1 MAITK
6 EKLTEKG
13 NKSALFQSSEDEMAC
28 LKKRLLDIC
37 IEIFDFC
44 EAHNLCCMLGG
55 GSLLGAIRHNG
66 FIPWD
71 DDIDLIMPRKDYNKF
86 VKLFTQYKSHKY
98 NIYVPDNKHYS
109 ICLFLKVSIKD
120 TLMEDIFTAGN
131 TIKPGISIDI
141 FPIENVPENYL
152 FRYLK
157 GYLSNIFAYVIVS
170 SYLYQNQSPA
180 IKKIYSGT
188 IQTKANYQIRCLLGK
203 LLSFKHYAWWY
214 RRYDHFIQFHK
225 NSDLCTIPTG
235 RKHYL
240 GEVQK
245 KSVFYPCKKYD
256 FEGHKL
262 WGPADADKYLRTLYG
277 DYMKLPPNKK
287 RETHF
292 YTKIKI

>member
-1 MAITK
+1 M
-6 EKLTEKG
+6 
-13 NKSALFQSSEDEMAC
+13 
-28 LKKRLLDIC
+28 DIYMYNVN
-37 IEIFDFC
+37 
-44 EAHNLCCMLGG
+44 AH
-55 GSLLGAIRHNG
+55 I
-66 FIPWD
+66 I
-71 DDIDLIMPRKDYNKF
+71 
-86 VKLFTQYKSHKY
+86 
-98 NIYVPDNKHYS
+98 
-109 ICLFLKVSIKD
+109 
-120 TLMEDIFTAGN
+120 
-131 TIKPGISIDI
+131 TIKMLVKSKEIRNSIWLYI
-141 FPIENVPENYL
+141 LQLFNSVVPLITLPYIT
-152 FRYLK
+152 R
-157 GYLSNIFAYVIVS
+157 I
-170 SYLYQNQSPA
+170 
-180 IKKIYSGT
+180 
-188 IQTKANYQIRCLLGK
+188 LGK